1 LPITPQSLAAP
12 PAFCADSLFAKVEN
26 ELAMFAHGKSMK
38 GISQGLMH
46 QENISSWL
54 IGEQKQ
60 DIQPGQQLTGA
71 PALGS
76 GD

>member
-1 LPITPQSLAAP
+1 
-12 PAFCADSLFAKVEN
+12 
-26 ELAMFAHGKSMK
+26 MK
-38 GISQGLMH
+38 GINQGLMH

-60 DIQPGQQLTGA
+60 DIQPEQLLTGA

-76 GD
+76 SGD